1 MATQGNFENQHGMFR
16 TVISNGDFLVNL
28 QKEMLDNLNVELR
41 SDVQANKSNE
51 DNLTKSI
58 WHTII
63 VNNKNTSKM

>member
-1 MATQGNFENQHGMFR
+1 
-16 TVISNGDFLVNL
+16 
-28 QKEMLDNLNVELR
+28 MLDNLNVELR